1 MAKYECPNCKKVY
14 AGWAVKYKYG
24 GRCPVCC
31 SELREVSDNYKEVKR
46 IEGQKEDSE
55 DSLSKIIRS
64 DI

>member
-1 MAKYECPNCKKVY
+1 MPKYKCDICKKVL
-14 AGWAVKYKYG
+14 AGWAVKYKYE

-31 SELREVSDNYKEVKR
+31 SELREIPDKNKRVQR
-46 IEGQKEDSE
+46 IEEQKEDSE